1 MIWIVEQKIEAAQC
15 CYGTTVAT
23 LSSLP
28 QGFFIPEKNR
38 PLGCLLF
45 FFSIPCAFKLPYLTL
60 WLYIGSNCHLL
71 VICFWTRWSKK
82 ELIQLKNRAK
92 YMKQLFKTLC
102 IIAKLILVHYLCKI
116 MDMEVQ
122 GRWRLFGNTW
132 KLLHKCPEQ
141 RTRGN

>member
-1 MIWIVEQKIEAAQC
+1 MEPPWQLCPLYLRASLYLRKI
-15 CYGTTVAT
+15 G
-23 LSSLP
+23 LSVVY
-28 QGFFIPEKNR
+28 F
-38 PLGCLLF
+38 F